1 MKSNSTI
8 LLVDDDEIS
17 NYITSNTIARN
28 YKSISVASVINGEKA
43 IEYLKKKFNRL
54 PEVILLDINM
64 PIMNGFEFLE
74 WYESSE
80 FFGRIKICM
89 LTTSVRN
96 EDKIKAYQY
105 VDVIKYLEKPI
116 FEVDLKEICE
126 QASDRKRKKEI
137 S

>member
-1 MKSNSTI
+1 MKSNGTI

-17 NYITSNTIARN
+17 NYITSNTIVRN
-28 YKSISVASVINGEKA
+28 YKSINVESVINGKKA
-43 IEYLKKKFNRL
+43 IEYLEKKFDNL

-74 WYESSE
+74 WYESSV

-96 EDKIKAYQY
+96 EDKQKAYQY
-105 VDVIKYLEKPI
+105 VDVINYLEKPI
-116 FEVDLKEICE
+116 FEVDIKEICE
-126 QASDRKRKKEI
+126 QVSDWKEEMQ
-137 S
+137 